1 MAQMFCFSGEFPSAM
16 NCFSDVDLKSLKFPK
31 SQFYALSVLLKTLI
45 RLSILANFAM
55 QIPAS
60 KRDFR
65 ERDTEAVNDFRC
77 QQNV

>member
-1 MAQMFCFSGEFPSAM
+1 MFCFSGEFPSAM
-16 NCFSDVDLKSLKFPK
+16 SILKASTFPNHNFPK
-31 SQFYALSVLLKTLI
+31 INIQYALSVLLKTLV